1 MLAAESPATGL
12 PAVSKVGDVECI
24 GPVRGVQPLLGL
36 PGIGQSSPWRTGRPP
51 NKLLVVA
58 SMTQPTKAA
67 PKVSEGSGSF
77 LSAMFS
83 SGTGDA
89 LAIDGMPK
97 DGKDR
102 IRVRSEAK
110 AGL

>member
-1 MLAAESPATGL
+1 MSNASDQSEGYNHFSACLDRAE
-12 PAVSKVGDVECI
+12 
-24 GPVRGVQPLLGL
+24 QPLEDGA
-36 PGIGQSSPWRTGRPP
+36 PTH
-51 NKLLVVA
+51 KLLVVA
-58 SMTQPTKAA
+58 SMTQPTKAT
-67 PKVSEGSGSF
+67 PKVSEGSGAF